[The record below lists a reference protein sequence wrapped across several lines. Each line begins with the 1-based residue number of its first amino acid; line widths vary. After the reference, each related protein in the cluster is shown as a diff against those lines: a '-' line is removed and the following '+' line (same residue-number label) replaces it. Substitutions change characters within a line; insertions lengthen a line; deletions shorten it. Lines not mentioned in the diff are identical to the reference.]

1 MGRVLDGVACVESS
15 GTGHILEMTIAVKPQ
30 GDKLAEYAEGVGLLP
45 AD

>member
-1 MGRVLDGVACVESS
+1 MGRKLVVVVCVESS
-15 GTGHILEMTIAVKPQ
+15 GTGHILETTIAVKPQ